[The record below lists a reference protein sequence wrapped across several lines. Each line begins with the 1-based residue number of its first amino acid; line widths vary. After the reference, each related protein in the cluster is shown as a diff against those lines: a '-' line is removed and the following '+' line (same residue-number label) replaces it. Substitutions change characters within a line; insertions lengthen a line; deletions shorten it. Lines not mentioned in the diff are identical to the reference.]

1 MESSWTSTTSM
12 PRGNSAALMASRS
25 NRSRGWIEARS
36 AAEPSMPGP
45 CSSTT
50 GPSVRLS
57 TCRISVV
64 ERSGYSLLPN
74 AKRSSAGRFSRIADQ
89 RKTGDRR
96 IRDDRR
102 AGVELEP
109 FGDIR
114 LSPTSGRRARPAY
127 RDRTGSA
134 RSRRCR
140 ASSRPARRLR
150 TRYAER
156 CRDAPSHPSRSG
168 RSIAP
173 TTPCRQI
180 LRAIRQRS
188 SCQPSPRTSV

>member
-1 MESSWTSTTSM
+1 M

-36 AAEPSMPGP
+36 VADAVDAGALQLDHGAIRQAFDLQDQRRRTIRIFIAAE
-45 CSSTT
+45 
-50 GPSVRLS
+50 REA
-57 TCRISVV
+57 I
-64 ERSGYSLLPN
+64 ERRQVL
-74 AKRSSAGRFSRIADQ
+74 RIADQ

-127 RDRTGSA
+127 RGRTRSA

-140 ASSRPARRLR
+140 ASSRPACRLR